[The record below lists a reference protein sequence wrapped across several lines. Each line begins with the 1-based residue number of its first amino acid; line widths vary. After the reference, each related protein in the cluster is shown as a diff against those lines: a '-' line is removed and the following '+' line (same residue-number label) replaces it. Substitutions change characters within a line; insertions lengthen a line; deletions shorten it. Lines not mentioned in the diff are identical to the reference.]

1 MTEMINF
8 GDYLRSLREGQ
19 KLSLR
24 EAAAKTGVSVSYI
37 TQIENGRRNAPGPEV
52 LKKLAPA
59 YNVPVRDLLRAAG
72 YMNDIKEIKPALSD
86 EEEVERAFR
95 YAISDPRYQPGTRC
109 TGPITTDVKRFIVE
123 MYEKATGKKLLP
135 GG

>member
-1 MTEMINF
+1 M
-8 GDYLRSLREGQ
+8 GDIGEYLRSLREGQ

-37 TQIENGRRNAPGPEV
+37 TQIENGKRNAPGPEV

-59 YNVPVRDLLRAAG
+59 YKVPVRDLLKAAG
-72 YMNDIKEIKPALSD
+72 YMDDLKEIKSVLSD
-86 EEEVERAFR
+86 EEEVERAFA
-95 YAISDPRYQPGTRC
+95 YVISDPRYQSGTRV
-109 TGPITTDVKRFIVE
+109 TGPITTEVKRFIVE

-135 GG
+135 GV